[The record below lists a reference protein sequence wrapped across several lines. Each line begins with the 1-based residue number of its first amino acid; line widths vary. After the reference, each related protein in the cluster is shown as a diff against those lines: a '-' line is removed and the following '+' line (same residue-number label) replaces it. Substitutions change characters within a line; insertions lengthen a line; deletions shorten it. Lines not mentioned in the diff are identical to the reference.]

1 MGLNVFFR
9 LEILGHSGRSVL
21 VLVLVGA
28 FQVSFAETEPVM
40 QGSVEGIW

>member
-1 MGLNVFFR
+1 VGLNVLFH

-21 VLVLVGA
+21 VLVWVGA
-28 FQVSFAETEPVM
+28 FQVSFAETELVM